1 MAPPEQL
8 SAQASPTSALKK
20 NSATSESQAG
30 DVDRPTSKN
39 GQPVAT
45 VMTRNEDQ
53 QRIVL
58 PDPVAFRYLEDDPT
72 TVVLSRSTT
81 LQGYETYI
89 VEQWACSRAHP
100 TFIIATYTGD
110 PSHTIQV
117 GVLAVPMDRN
127 LWSPRVK
134 LYFTAVQQ
142 CLASPRETPL
152 GTLMVTNL
160 SALHSALTVISVP
173 NGDVK
178 GHRDTFVVNENLKR
192 LGCAGRAGLNLHPPS
207 PVVEAKFY
215 QLYRTSERVP
225 LYSAVVELVKQC
237 QTALTIFDKLAPE
250 YVDGLLCDVTE
261 KAIVDWWADIG
272 TDLYNVEPNDG
283 TLGPMTVAAL
293 LGTFMGARNRLH
305 AYGAPVPKDVFDT
318 RALKAGIGSFQKSQK
333 LKKTRRLDRQT
344 LDRLHRVTA
353 KAAASTSESWTGA
366 VKHTVAEL
374 SGKGGEM
381 VMGMVGRDKVG
392 IGDVETLDLERFVQL
407 VTGERARWLWHGK
420 PRKTHNRHGS
430 ELAPEMDDLVFGNDD
445 QGGYVWTSRRRRGG
459 SESPAT
465 HEGESN
471 LSSDDREQNLGK
483 IVSRSLTGKVS
494 DARAGFGRFKD
505 AVGISG
511 RRSHHAYKFSKD
523 TGAFPENE
531 YIHGNGVES
540 ESDGAVFHT
549 HGELPGK
556 KQPKSPPR
564 DNQGEGSNVAS
575 PITKPIPEI
584 HIEAE
589 PTPDESKVDIS
600 RLNSQD
606 LSTQATEDGGE
617 ITDLE
622 LSKTRSTDGPTEQSQ
637 EPSPGSPSRSLR
649 RSQSVPVSCPN
660 ERLSRNAR
668 WPRHLSFS
676 IAEEVV
682 LGWEGFRNDV
692 LGQESDLERAMRLE
706 DVLFSDAQ
714 IFRSRIQDLS
724 QKTIPWVEEQVDS
737 VGRLLQQAS
746 SLHEELNAMYPERSE
761 EFQGLR
767 ERIAQFLGDET
778 TRLTESIKRLELLGA
793 KLDYE
798 LNVLQSKVDEVE
810 DGLREFERQVVEIE
824 ARIKGLV
831 NGERQQHGSSLLSWI
846 SRIFGR
852 A

>member
-1 MAPPEQL
+1 MAPEQL
-8 SAQASPTSALKK
+8 SAQASSPTCALKK
-20 NSATSESQAG
+20 NSTTSEPQPG
-30 DVDRPTSKN
+30 DGDRPASKN

-45 VMTRNEDQ
+45 VMTLNEDQ

-72 TVVLSRSTT
+72 TAVLNRSTT

-117 GVLAVPMDRN
+117 GVLGVPKDRN

-215 QLYRTSERVP
+215 QLYRTSERIP
-225 LYSAVVELVKQC
+225 LYAAVIELVKQC

-261 KAIVDWWADIG
+261 KAIMDWWADIG

-283 TLGPMTVAAL
+283 ILGPMTVAAL

-318 RALKAGIGSFQKSQK
+318 RSLKAGIGSFQKSQK

-344 LDRLHRVTA
+344 IDRLHRVTA

-392 IGDVETLDLERFVQL
+392 IGEVETLDLERFVQL

-430 ELAPEMDDLVFGNDD
+430 ELAPEMDDLIFGNDE
-445 QGGYVWTSRRRRGG
+445 QGGYMWTNRKRRGG

-465 HEGESN
+465 HEDSY

-511 RRSHHAYKFSKD
+511 RRSHHAYKLSKE
-523 TGAFPENE
+523 TGAFPESE
-531 YIHGNGVES
+531 YIHGNGADS
-540 ESDGAVFHT
+540 ESDGAVVQNQ
-549 HGELPGK
+549 GETPGTK
-556 KQPKSPPR
+556 GTISPPQ
-564 DNQGEGSNVAS
+564 DNQGEASKIAS
-575 PITKPIPEI
+575 PISKPVPEI
-584 HIEAE
+584 YIEAE
-589 PTPDESKVDIS
+589 PTPDDSKADTS
-600 RLNSQD
+600 RVGSQD
-606 LSTQATEDGGE
+606 LSAQATEDGGE

-622 LSKTRSTDGPTEQSQ
+622 LSKTRTTDGPTEQSQ
-637 EPSPGSPSRSLR
+637 EPLPGSPSRSLR
-649 RSQSVPVSCPN
+649 RSQSLPESCPH
-660 ERLSRNAR
+660 ESLSRNAR
-668 WPRHLSFS
+668 WARHLSFS
-676 IAEEVV
+676 IVEEVI
-682 LGWEGFRNDV
+682 LGWEGFRNDA

-714 IFRSRIQDLS
+714 VFRSRIQDLS
-724 QKTIPWVEEQVDS
+724 QKTVPWAEEQVAS

-746 SLHEELNAMYPERSE
+746 SLYEELSAMYPERNE
-761 EFQGLR
+761 EFQSLR

-778 TRLTESIKRLELLGA
+778 TRLTESVKKLELLGA

-798 LNVLQSKVDEVE
+798 LNVLQSKVDDVE
-810 DGLREFERQVVEIE
+810 DGLREFERQVVDIE
-824 ARIKGLV
+824 TRIKGLV
-831 NGERQQHGSSLLSWI
+831 NDERQQHGTSWLSWI
-846 SRIFGR
+846 RRMFGR